1 MSTTVQRALRKAV
14 DGQRLTF
21 DEGVALFD
29 SHDLPALGRA
39 ADAVTRRLHPEPYRT
54 YNIDRNI
61 NYTNVCVTRCDFCA
75 FFRLP
80 GHPEGYVLSNDELAR
95 KVEETRAL
103 GGRQILLQGGVNPEL
118 KIDWYERMLREL
130 TERAPDVNVHGFSP
144 EEIAFIA
151 RVSALT
157 VDETLDRLV
166 AAGLGS
172 LPGGGAEVLVDEVR
186 ARIAPLKVSTDG
198 WLSIMEKAQRRGLT
212 TTATMMFATG
222 EEPRER
228 VEHLLRVRALQD
240 AAHEAGRPGF
250 TSFIPWTF
258 QAKNTPVP
266 MEQVDGSP
274 WAYLRMVALSRLVID
289 NVTHF
294 QASWVTQGAG
304 VAQAALHAG
313 CDDMGSIMI
322 EENVV
327 SAAGASFRMTEAELR
342 RQVVAAGFEPVR
354 RNVHYEL
361 VP

>member
-1 MSTTVQRALRKAV
+1 
-14 DGQRLTF
+14 
-21 DEGVALFD
+21 
-29 SHDLPALGRA
+29 
-39 ADAVTRRLHPEPYRT
+39 
-54 YNIDRNI
+54 
-61 NYTNVCVTRCDFCA
+61 
-75 FFRLP
+75 
-80 GHPEGYVLSNDELAR
+80 
-95 KVEETRAL
+95 
-103 GGRQILLQGGVNPEL
+103 VNPEL
-118 KIDWYERMLREL
+118 KIDWYEHMLRDMK
-130 TERAPDVNVHGFSP
+130 ERSPDVNVHGFSP
-144 EEIAFIA
+144 EEIAFLAKI
-151 RVSALT
+151 SALT

-186 ARIAPLKVSTDG
+186 DRIAPLKITTDG
-198 WLSIMEKAQRRGLT
+198 WLSVMEKAQKRGLT
-212 TTATMMFATG
+212 TTATMMFGTG
-222 EEPRER
+222 EDARER

-240 AAHEAGRPGF
+240 SAHENGRPGF

-266 MEQVDGSP
+266 MIADDASP

-327 SAAGASFRMTEAELR
+327 SAAGASFRMTEEELR
-342 RQVVAAGFEPVR
+342 RQVRAAGFEPVR